1 MSSKVYF
8 DRPTPM
14 KQLFRPSPLRLSLLL
29 SWLAVGTF
37 STSGWIDAKD
47 VVTPAVGYLRF
58 DCPGASDTHLSV
70 PFQRPARWS
79 GKLAASPVDQGS
91 GTIRISL
98 AGSPA
103 FSSGELTATPHL
115 LLSRAPAGAN
125 GRHFLITAH
134 TASTTDIAA
143 TPAEVAGLTT
153 DDQISIIP
161 AWTLAALFPPTTQST
176 FHPSTGPLA
185 TQRGSELLFFN
196 NSSDG
201 IALAPSRRFYLT
213 TGGWFEV
220 GSYLSA
226 DDEVILP
233 GQAFAVRHRTGA
245 AATTFVPFDEV
256 SGTVVSLALPVA
268 SGTARETMVAPP
280 RPAPLTLDQLDLT
293 GGDFEESA
301 STAIGDRK
309 DQLLVFDLTTPEI
322 NRTPS
327 ATYFRSGGQWLRDST
342 GFPAS
347 GNTPIEPSAG
357 LLIRKATG
365 ATASVARWENAPAY
379 NLTTP

>member
-1 MSSKVYF
+1 MITNTIPHRFSC
-8 DRPTPM
+8 
-14 KQLFRPSPLRLSLLL
+14 LSVLPAIILGAGFL
-29 SWLAVGTF
+29 T
-37 STSGWIDAKD
+37 GWIDARD

-98 AGSPA
+98 AGSPG
-103 FSSGELTATPHL
+103 FSTGELTATPHL
-115 LLSRAPAGAN
+115 LLSRAPTGAI
-125 GRHFLITAH
+125 GRHFLVTGH
-134 TASTTDIAA
+134 TASTIDITA
-143 TPAEVAGLTT
+143 TPAEIAGLTIE
-153 DDQISIIP
+153 DQISIIP

-213 TGGWFEV
+213 SAGWFEV

-226 DDEVILP
+226 DDEIILP
-233 GQAFAVRHRTGA
+233 GQAFAVRHRSGA
-245 AATTFVPFDEV
+245 TATTFVPFDEV

-268 SGTARETMVAPP
+268 SGTARETIVAPP

-293 GGDFEESA
+293 GLNFEESA

-309 DQLLVFDLTTPEI
+309 DQLLIFDLTSPEI

-327 ATYFRSGGQWLRDST
+327 ATYFRSGGQWLLDST

-365 ATASVARWENAPAY
+365 AAASVDRWENAPAY
-379 NLTTP
+379 DLTTP